1 MTLGPMLK
9 SEVKDRKMD
18 LNCSKGG
25 NSLVVQWLG
34 LGAFTGLDSIPG
46 RGQGTKIPQAKQ

>member
-46 RGQGTKIPQAKQ
+46 RGQGTKIPQATQ